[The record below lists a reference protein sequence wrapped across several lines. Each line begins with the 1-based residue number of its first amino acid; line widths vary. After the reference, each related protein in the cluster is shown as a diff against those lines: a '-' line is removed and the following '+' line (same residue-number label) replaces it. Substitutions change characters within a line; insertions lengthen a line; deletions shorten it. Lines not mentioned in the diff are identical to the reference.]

1 MSHAGAAAP
10 EVSVVMPCLNEEAAI
25 GACIEKIRRT
35 FDQAGLDGEIVV
47 CDNGSTDRSV
57 AIAEAMGARVV
68 HQPERGYGNAY
79 LKGFDSARGRYL
91 VMGDAD
97 DTYDFTLIPEFLKA
111 LREGGNAFVTG
122 SRYLGGGDGNITGL
136 HRWFGNP
143 ALTRILNALFGTRY
157 TDVYCGFRA
166 FSREAYE
173 RIRPVSPGM
182 EFNLELAINAG
193 LAGLKTAEIP
203 IVLAPRKG
211 ESKLRTFRDG
221 WRSLRMMLLYS
232 PNQLFLVPGS
242 VLLSLG
248 LLLHVAVLLGLVR
261 FGGRPAAGVTA
272 VFATVL
278 SVVGFEI
285 LSLGLHAKTYS
296 WSRRFDHDNR
306 FLGGFY
312 SRFTLETGLLMGLG
326 LALAG
331 LAILA
336 TIVVEWVKSD
346 LLPLPHPEWASFGA
360 TLDHPRTEHGVLLVV
375 HLGHVH
381 EAARGT
387 AMTEPAESR
396 PWSTIELR
404 LAALIV
410 LIAAA
415 LWAPRLRGPLDLRYD
430 AGVYYILGRSLA
442 EGHGYRLLN
451 EPGAIE
457 AIQYPPVLPAVAA
470 LHRAGPGNQRSRR
483 GRPCAPAHDGAA
495 VSRVRPC
502 VVRAGATVPV
512 AGFAFA
518 AALLAILNAQVV
530 FSPTTSRPTCPT
542 PPSPCSSSSTRRIRG
557 GGTRRDGIRPAHRR
571 RGAARRVGGAEP
583 GATPLA

>member
-111 LREGGNAFVTG
+111 LREGGNSFVTG
-122 SRYLGGGDGNITGL
+122 SRYLGGGDGNITAL

-232 PNQLFLVPGS
+232 PNQLFLAPGS

-306 FLGGFY
+306 FLSGFY
-312 SRFTLETGLLMGLG
+312 RRFTLETGLLVGLG

-360 TLDHPRTEHGVLLVV
+360 TLT
-375 HLGHVH
+375 
-381 EAARGT
+381 
-387 AMTEPAESR
+387 
-396 PWSTIELR
+396 
-404 LAALIV
+404 
-410 LIAAA
+410 
-415 LWAPRLRGPLDLRYD
+415 
-430 AGVYYILGRSLA
+430 ILGLS
-442 EGHGYRLLN
+442 
-451 EPGAIE
+451 
-457 AIQYPPVLPAVAA
+457 
-470 LHRAGPGNQRSRR
+470 
-483 GRPCAPAHDGAA
+483 
-495 VSRVRPC
+495 
-502 VVRAGATVPV
+502 T
-512 AGFAFA
+512 
-518 AALLAILNAQVV
+518 V
-530 FSPTTSRPTCPT
+530 FSSLFISTMSMRRPEGQ
-542 PPSPCSSSSTRRIRG
+542 R
-557 GGTRRDGIRPAHRR
+557 
-571 RGAARRVGGAEP
+571 
-583 GATPLA
+583 

>member
-1 MSHAGAAAP
+1 MSPAGTAAP

-25 GACIEKIRRT
+25 GACIEKIKRT

-97 DTYDFTLIPEFLKA
+97 DTYDFSLIPEFLKA
-111 LREGGNAFVTG
+111 LREDGNAFVTG
-122 SRYLGGGDGNITGL
+122 SRYLGGGDRNITAL

-143 ALTRILNALFGTRY
+143 ALTRILNGLFGTRY

-232 PNQLFLVPGS
+232 PNQLFLVPGT
-242 VLLSLG
+242 VLLCLG
-248 LLLHVAVLLGLVR
+248 LLVHLAVLLGLVR

-272 VFATVL
+272 VFATVF

-296 WSRRFDHDNR
+296 WSRRFDRDNR
-306 FLGGFY
+306 FLSGFY
-312 SRFTLETGLLMGLG
+312 GRFKLETGLVAGLG

-331 LAILA
+331 VAILA
-336 TIVVEWVKSD
+336 TIVVEWVRSD

-360 TLDHPRTEHGVLLVV
+360 TLT
-375 HLGHVH
+375 
-381 EAARGT
+381 
-387 AMTEPAESR
+387 
-396 PWSTIELR
+396 
-404 LAALIV
+404 
-410 LIAAA
+410 
-415 LWAPRLRGPLDLRYD
+415 
-430 AGVYYILGRSLA
+430 ILGLS
-442 EGHGYRLLN
+442 
-451 EPGAIE
+451 
-457 AIQYPPVLPAVAA
+457 
-470 LHRAGPGNQRSRR
+470 
-483 GRPCAPAHDGAA
+483 
-495 VSRVRPC
+495 
-502 VVRAGATVPV
+502 T
-512 AGFAFA
+512 
-518 AALLAILNAQVV
+518 V
-530 FSPTTSRPTCPT
+530 FSSLFISAMSMRRPEGQ
-542 PPSPCSSSSTRRIRG
+542 R
-557 GGTRRDGIRPAHRR
+557 
-571 RGAARRVGGAEP
+571 
-583 GATPLA
+583 